1 MQIRENSALYNPAH
15 YIRPN
20 RISTPRSMSDK
31 YKLPRKT
38 LRRRSLSP
46 EPSGESSTD
55 DEANKVER
63 KVPYKALLIR
73 PRPFEPFDE
82 DDSTDSDATDSDATD
97 SDVTSPEGLKV
108 SPKKSNDAI
117 NEPSNKKRR
126 LHRKKMYTPRRFI
139 SPEAEV
145 NQTDA
150 NPCNSRRSEKAHSD
164 QLVSNTKSKDARDLF
179 YSFHYDEVFA
189 DSVKHSCIVHFVPE
203 NKQIPNRK
211 EYPGLIVQKVYNIA
225 LEEAVEVHS

>member
-46 EPSGESSTD
+46 ELSGESSTD

-82 DDSTDSDATDSDATD
+82 DDSTASDATD

-108 SPKKSNDAI
+108 SPKKSNDSI

-126 LHRKKMYTPRRFI
+126 LHRKKMYTPRKFI

-150 NPCNSRRSEKAHSD
+150 NPCNSGRSEKALSV
-164 QLVSNTKSKDARDLF
+164 QQVSSTESKDARDLF
-179 YSFHYDEVFA
+179 YSFYYDEVLLT
-189 DSVKHSCIVHFVPE
+189 
-203 NKQIPNRK
+203 Q
-211 EYPGLIVQKVYNIA
+211 
-225 LEEAVEVHS
+225 

>member
-31 YKLPRKT
+31 YKLPRTT
-38 LRRRSLSP
+38 LRRRSLSA
-46 EPSGESSTD
+46 ELSGESSTD

-82 DDSTDSDATDSDATD
+82 DDSMDSDATDSDATD
-97 SDVTSPEGLKV
+97 NDVTSPEGLKA

-126 LHRKKMYTPRRFI
+126 LHRKKMYTPRKFI

-150 NPCNSRRSEKAHSD
+150 NPCNSGRSEKALSD
-164 QLVSNTKSKDARDLF
+164 QRVT
-179 YSFHYDEVFA
+179 
-189 DSVKHSCIVHFVPE
+189 PE
-203 NKQIPNRK
+203 KP
-211 EYPGLIVQKVYNIA
+211 
-225 LEEAVEVHS
+225 